1 MRTLIF
7 AFWWNSV
14 LRLEEIKWS
23 IPNHYLLATQ
33 DPVCLFHIPNT
44 KWVLPYLIYSVT
56 VYFSLLITFVTFLWT
71 FSHFKVFFLLWDNQ
85 NCTES
90 SRIGA
95 IVNSYEIK
103 ILPDLSSNLFLI
115 MSKFWVFFFTS
126 IEQRDDIFQE
136 LSIMYHFKFIFF
148 VLFHLPFYCLDTL
161 SCKILLPSFIVCPH
175 PYHLEGFWILSKLCC
190 WTAHALLYGYVKQH
204 RLLHNTPGDFWLL
217 QELTIY
223 I

>member
-1 MRTLIF
+1 MHTLIF

-14 LRLEEIKWS
+14 LRLEEIKWA
-23 IPNHYLLATQ
+23 IPIHYHLATQ
-33 DPVCLFHIPNT
+33 DPVGLFHITNT

-56 VYFSLLITFVTFLWT
+56 AYVSLLITFVTFLWT
-71 FSHFKVFFLLWDNQ
+71 FSHFKVLFLLWDNQ
-85 NCTES
+85 NCTGS
-90 SRIGA
+90 SRVGPIM
-95 IVNSYEIK
+95 NSYEIK
-103 ILPDLSSNLFLI
+103 ILPDLFSNLFLI
-115 MSKFWVFFFTS
+115 MSKFWGFLTS
-126 IEQRDDIFQE
+126 IEQRHDIFQE

-148 VLFHLPFYCLDTL
+148 VLFHLPFYCLDML

-175 PYHLEGFWILSKLCC
+175 HLEGFWILSKLCR
-190 WTAHALLYGYVKQH
+190 WTAHALLKLIYACIKQH